1 MADGCDTLRDA
12 LGDGA
17 FAEVA
22 EAEGELCGRGAR
34 QVLVRTGKPSVRKRL
49 DAYWTGRFSDRDRLE
64 TITRV
69 VIRDLLGESM
79 RALTSAGATLAA
91 VGLSLGLSSAPAS
104 AAPAAPA
111 ASGAYQSPASTTL
124 AALAA
129 KAPPKSGKDSIK
141 CNESNA
147 RVNFSWKNGWSSTTV
162 YYNNHCL
169 GGTRI
174 TAAFK
179 FYNDGSTPF
188 YKCVTFQGD
197 SQGKYKF
204 AHINEIMDI
213 NKDTKKCKK
222 N

>member
-1 MADGCDTLRDA
+1 M
-12 LGDGA
+12 
-17 FAEVA
+17 
-22 EAEGELCGRGAR
+22 
-34 QVLVRTGKPSVRKRL
+34 RT
-49 DAYWTGRFSDRDRLE
+49 
-64 TITRV
+64 
-69 VIRDLLGESM
+69 
-79 RALTSAGATLAA
+79 LTSAGAVLAA

-111 ASGAYQSPASTTL
+111 VSGASQLL
-124 AALAA
+124 AATAPAA

-141 CNESNA
+141 CNESNG
-147 RVNFSWKNGWSSTTV
+147 RVNFSWKTGWSSTTV

-169 GGTRI
+169 GGTRV

-204 AHINEIMDI
+204 AHINEIMDV
-213 NKDTKKCKK
+213 NKDTKKCK
-222 N
+222 NN